1 MARRKLNTNQPAI
14 DPTSR
19 SSEDRAPWLGLLL
32 AAGAVGVIFAGAL
45 LLRRVQVGTSQR
57 TFNEV
62 QINEAIT
69 RGGLDRVYANSPT
82 SDAATRDRDQATE
95 PTTAPA
101 PPETAPLQKDKKT
114 DDDFC
119 PT

>member
-1 MARRKLNTNQPAI
+1 MARRKLHTNQPKI
-14 DPTSR
+14 DPASR
-19 SSEDRAPWLGLLL
+19 PTEARAPWLGLLL
-32 AAGAVGVIFAGAL
+32 AAGAVGVLFAGAML
-45 LLRRVQVGTSQR
+45 VRRVQVGQTEQA
-57 TFNEV
+57 FNEV

-69 RGGLDRVYANSPT
+69 RGGLDRVYASTPE
-82 SDAATRDRDQATE
+82 SDAATRDRDQATD